1 MNYFKYLITVGKASL
16 LGLLVVIL
24 MGILPIIIEEGPFD
38 TGMYF
43 WLSVISLV
51 SRALRA
57 TWLTPSGVF
66 YATIL
71 FCCNYFVDNG
81 RYYGIVY
88 FSNVNENFIR
98 SIDYDIRAIH
108 KSKTDY

>member
-51 SRALRA
+51 LI
-57 TWLTPSGVF
+57 
-66 YATIL
+66 IL
-71 FCCNYFVDNG
+71 FV
-81 RYYGIVY
+81 
-88 FSNVNENFIR
+88 R
-98 SIDYDIRAIH
+98 SIMMYRNYKIYNIKLSNLFNLEKH
-108 KSKTDY
+108 LSNKNNQEK